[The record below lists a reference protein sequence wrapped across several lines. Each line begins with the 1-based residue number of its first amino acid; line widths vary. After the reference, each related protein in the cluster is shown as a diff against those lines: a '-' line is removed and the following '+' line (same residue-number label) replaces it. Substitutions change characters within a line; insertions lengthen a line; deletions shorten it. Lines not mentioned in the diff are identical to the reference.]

1 MKFSKIIIAMFVAT
15 VVLFSCNSKK
25 SSVKLRN
32 ETDSLSYCFGVL
44 VGQNLK
50 DADLPSFNT
59 ELFKQAVVEAIAKQ
73 DPKIKPENAQMFLQT
88 YFQKLQA
95 TNSEKNIKE
104 GQEFLKTNK
113 DKKGVVTTASG
124 LQYEVEKE
132 GTGAQPTKD
141 DMVSIHYT
149 GKLLDGTVFDS
160 SYDRGQPQTLAVGAV
175 IPGFTE
181 ALQLMKI
188 GSKYKV
194 YIPSELG
201 YGANPPRGSKIK
213 PNSVIIFEM
222 ELLSIEAPKKEE
234 VKKK

>member
-1 MKFSKIIIAMFVAT
+1 MKFSKVLIALIVAT

-32 ETDSLSYCFGVL
+32 ETDSLSYCIGVL

-50 DADLPSFNT
+50 EADFPSFNT
-59 ELFKQAVVEAIAKQ
+59 EIFKQAVAEAIAKQ

-88 YFQKLQA
+88 YSQKLQA

-113 DKKGVVTTASG
+113 NKKGVVTTASG
-124 LQYEVEKE
+124 LQYEVIKE

-141 DMVSIHYT
+141 DMVSIHYKGT
-149 GKLLDGTVFDS
+149 TIDGKLFQS
-160 SYDRGQPQTLAVGAV
+160 SYDSGQPVSFSVGAV

-181 ALQLMKI
+181 ALQLMKV

-201 YGANPPRGSKIK
+201 YGANPPRGSNIK